1 MRPEAV
7 YLISDAHLG
16 AEVHAGPERADRLHA
31 FLESLPGRAGTLV
44 VAGDLFDFWFE
55 YRTAIPR
62 RHFATLARL
71 RTLRAAGIEIHY
83 LTGNH
88 DFWLGHFLAEEMGI
102 RTHDGALTLETQG
115 RRLWI
120 HHGDGLVGGD
130 LGYRILKRV
139 LRHRASIALYGL
151 LHPDLGIPLAL
162 RVSRWSRG
170 SRGEKPLEPGRLWRE
185 IALPRFAEGYD
196 AVLVGHFHHAY
207 ERREDGRELVLLGD
221 WIDRC
226 TYAVL
231 EGGRIR
237 LERWADAREAAPA
250 SAAGDAVRT
259 PR

>member
-7 YLISDAHLG
+7 YLMSDAHLG
-16 AEVHAGPERADRLHA
+16 AEVQTDRDRTARLHA

-62 RHFATLARL
+62 RHFGTLARL
-71 RTLRAAGIEIHY
+71 QSLRDAGIRLHY

-88 DFWLGHFLAEEMGI
+88 DFWLGRFLAEELGF
-102 RTHDGALTLETQG
+102 RTHPGALTLEEQG

-130 LGYRILKRV
+130 LGYRVLRRV
-139 LRHRASIALYGL
+139 LRNRLSIALYGL

-170 SRGEKPLEPGRLWRE
+170 SRGEKPLQAERLWRE

-196 AVLVGHFHHAY
+196 AVLVGHFHHAF
-207 ERREDGRELVLLGD
+207 ERREVGREFFLLGD
-221 WIDRC
+221 WIERR

-231 EGGRIR
+231 EGGSIR
-237 LERWADAREAAPA
+237 LERWD
-250 SAAGDAVRT
+250 GDQPVRT
-259 PR
+259 TP